1 MGKWSALDRSPRR
14 TATNLLAQA
23 LSICVVAMPAHATD
37 ESVQVLSEVHGADDI
52 VLGLDSQGTATAAW
66 TEGGKVR
73 SAARAADGKFGTA
86 VPIPGFDLVDELAFA
101 HADDGAAII
110 VGGDNGAGAI
120 VASVRSGR
128 NEGFEAGVQVAVRPS
143 GSFFGSPDVAISQS
157 GRAVVTWLRTG
168 SGGPAVFASLF
179 DGTGFS
185 APVMLDEGDQLDDPS
200 AGIDAAGNALVV
212 WAQESATDEAIF
224 AAAAPAGGSFGAAIT
239 VEQLTQG
246 GGNDPDLAVNASG
259 DAFLA
264 YEDGSP
270 DGFVIEARYGNVDG
284 TFGAAQT
291 TNEQGFAPGVQEV
304 AIDDSG
310 RAAIL
315 QSVTGPGPQPALQA
329 RVTDEAGALGPV
341 QTISNAS
348 AVDPGPG
355 VSLANM
361 AIAGGAGEF
370 TAVFVNDH
378 NADGQFDEVYRSHTT
393 GGTFGGVHQLSESGD
408 DPPGDAAVAR
418 SASGDY
424 VAGWDR
430 FVGDFGM
437 VPHAVPVGSGP
448 ALTQGTETDDDLD
461 GSAGADVA
469 RLGAGND
476 NFNALGGT
484 DRVFGEAG
492 KDKLIG
498 GSGNDKLN
506 GEGGNDRLEGGRGT
520 DVMNGGPGRDTCVG
534 TKAEKA
540 KAISCERFLPIAI

>member
-1 MGKWSALDRSPRR
+1 MRKWSA
-14 TATNLLAQA
+14 LLAQA
-23 LSICVVAMPAHATD
+23 LLISVIAVPAHATD
-37 ESVQVLSEVHGADDI
+37 ELVQVLSEIHGADDI
-52 VLGLDSQGTATAAW
+52 VVGLDSQGTATAAW
-66 TEGGKVR
+66 TERGEVR
-73 SAARAADGKFGTA
+73 SATRAADGKFGTA

-101 HADDGAAII
+101 QAGNGAAII

-120 VASVRSGR
+120 VASVRASSD
-128 NEGFEAGVQVAVRPS
+128 EGFTAGVQVAVRPS
-143 GSFFGSPDVAISQS
+143 GNFFGSPDVAISQS
-157 GRAVVTWLRTG
+157 GRAVVTWLQTG
-168 SGGPAVFASLF
+168 SGAPTVLASLF
-179 DGTGFS
+179 DGTEFS
-185 APVMLDEGDQLDDPS
+185 APVMLDQGDQLDDPN

-212 WAQESATDEAIF
+212 WAQESATDEAIL
-224 AAAAPAGGSFGAAIT
+224 AAAAPAGGSFGAPIT
-239 VEQLTQG
+239 IEQLTQG

-264 YEDGSP
+264 YEDGGP
-270 DGFVIEARYGNVDG
+270 NGFVIEARYGNVNG
-284 TFGAAQT
+284 TFGASQA
-291 TNEQGFAPGVQEV
+291 TNEQGFAPGTHKVT
-304 AIDDSG
+304 IDDSG

-329 RVTDEAGALGPV
+329 RVTDDAGGLGPV

-361 AIAGGAGEF
+361 AIAAGAGEF
-370 TAVFVNDH
+370 TAVFINDH

-393 GGTFGGVHQLSESGD
+393 GGTFGEVHQLSEGGD

-437 VPHAVPVGSGP
+437 VPHAVPVGTGP
-448 ALTQGTETDDDLD
+448 ALTQGTETHDNLE
-461 GSAGADVA
+461 GSPGADVA
-469 RLGAGND
+469 RLEAGND
-476 NFNALGGT
+476 TFNASGGA

-498 GSGNDKLN
+498 GPGNDKLN
-506 GEGGNDRLEGGRGT
+506 GGGGNDRLEGGKGT
-520 DVMNGGPGRDTCVG
+520 DVMNGGSGRDTCVG
-534 TKAEKA
+534 TKAEKPRA
-540 KAISCERFLPIAI
+540 TSCEKFLPIAI